1 VTYTATITSK
11 RQLTIPIALFEAA
24 KLKEGEKVL
33 IKLDGEKIEIEKME
47 TLVKRTA
54 GLIRVP
60 KRLLS
65 INIDEAIEIAKKKRF
80 SKI

>member
-1 VTYTATITSK
+1 MTYTATITSK